1 MITIALI
8 ATGQP
13 HGDMPNAAANIF
25 TNKLTQARMNYAR
38 KVLKLRDEH
47 IFFISIYHGLVPV
60 SKVINPV
67 ERDIRSLTAEEKA
80 RWATGIKRDT
90 RQMFHTLGRI
100 VVMAGSHHRIPLV
113 DMLKAIRGAEVTEPI
128 VGLESGAQIE
138 WYDRKMGYINGN
150 GS

>member
-13 HGDMPNAAANIF
+13 HGDNAAAAANIF
-25 TNKLTQARMNYAR
+25 TNKLTQTRLAYAR

-47 IFFISIYHGLVPV
+47 IFFISVYHGLVPV
-60 SKVINPV
+60 NRVINPV
-67 ERDIRSLTAEEKA
+67 ERDIRSLTVEEKA
-80 RWATGIKRDT
+80 RWATGIKRDV

-100 VVMAGSHHRIPLV
+100 VVMAGSHHRTPLV
-113 DMLKAIRGAEVTEPI
+113 DMLDAIRGIEVVEPI
-128 VGLESGAQIE
+128 IGMESGAQIE
-138 WYDRKMGYINGN
+138 WYNRKLGYLPN